1 MCQKLLQVDLRLS
14 NYNFQ
19 NLTCLV
25 SVTVYVTDAP
35 VPCVA
40 VPDCVFKTTV
50 LNKPSVKFVVQ
61 LVPKFVQLLSTQKLL
76 LDDYL

>member
-1 MCQKLLQVDLRLS
+1 
-14 NYNFQ
+14 
-19 NLTCLV
+19 
-25 SVTVYVTDAP
+25 VYVTDAP

-50 LNKPSVKFVVQ
+50 LNKPSVKFVVATSPE
-61 LVPKFVQLLSTQKLL
+61 VCPVAVNTKAL